1 MSNLPS
7 LYSISGDLLALL
19 NEIEN
24 NDGEITPEVEQ
35 ALSITEE
42 QFAAKSEDYGHA
54 ILNLKAMA
62 AAAKAEKDRLY
73 KLQKFY
79 ENAAER
85 LSSAL
90 CSAMDVLDHP
100 SVETPSVRLFLR
112 RTVATEIE
120 DATLVPKDYK
130 TVKVEEVVNKTA
142 VKEAIKSG
150 KEVPGAKLI
159 ENVSLQIK

>member
-1 MSNLPS
+1 MNNLPT
-7 LYSISGDLLALL
+7 LYQISGDLLALL
-19 NEIEN
+19 NEIEEN
-24 NDGEITPEVEQ
+24 EGEITPEVER
-35 ALSITEE
+35 ALAITEE

-62 AAAKAEKDRLY
+62 TAAKAEKDRLY

-79 ENAAER
+79 EGAAER
-85 LSSAL
+85 LSTAL
-90 CSAMDVLDHP
+90 CNAMEVLEHP

-112 RTVATEIE
+112 RTIATEIE
-120 DATLVPKDYK
+120 DADLVPKDYK

-150 KEVPGAKLI
+150 KEVPGAKLV

>member
-7 LYSISGDLLALL
+7 LYTISGDLLALL

-24 NDGEITPEVEQ
+24 NEGEITPEVEQ
-35 ALSITEE
+35 ALAITEE

-62 AAAKAEKDRLY
+62 TAAKAEKDRLY

-79 ENAAER
+79 ENTADR
-85 LSSAL
+85 LSTAL
-90 CSAMDVLDHP
+90 CKAMDVLDHP

-112 RTVATEIE
+112 RTIATEIE
-120 DATLVPKDYK
+120 DADLVPKDYK

-159 ENVSLQIK
+159 ENISLQIK